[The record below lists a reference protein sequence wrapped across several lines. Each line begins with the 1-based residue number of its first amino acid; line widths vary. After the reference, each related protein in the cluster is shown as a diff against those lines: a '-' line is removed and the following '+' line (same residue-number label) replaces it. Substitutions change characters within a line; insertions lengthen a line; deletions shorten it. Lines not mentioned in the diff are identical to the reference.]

1 MYTTRFFKY
10 LEFEKR
16 SSLHT
21 QKAYVNDLSQCQ
33 LFIHTNYPD
42 TDISKADHFMIRSF
56 IINLLENETGS
67 ASIHRKISC
76 LRSFFRFCVKE
87 SYIVQSPMNRILLP
101 AIAKKLPVIISE
113 SKINAVLDDQEFA
126 AGFKGLRD
134 HLIIELLYA
143 TGIRLSELIG
153 IGDNDI
159 DFISSQ
165 VKVTGKRKKQRV
177 IPFHPLL
184 SDSIQR
190 YLLVR
195 NSLFE
200 IRSVSA
206 PLLVTDKN
214 EKLYPRLV
222 YRIVTTALA
231 KITSQ
236 EKKSPHILRHSYATS
251 LLNRGADLNA
261 IKELL
266 GHASLAA
273 TQIYTHNS
281 ISRLKKVYD
290 QAHPK
295 A

>member
-1 MYTTRFFKY
+1 MYTTRFFNY

-33 LFIHTNYPD
+33 LFLETNYPG
-42 TDISKADHFMIRSF
+42 IQICHADHFMIRSF
-56 IINLLENETGS
+56 IISLLENETKS

-76 LRSFFRFCVKE
+76 LRSYFRFCVRE
-87 SYIVQSPMNRILLP
+87 SYIVQSPMNRVLLP
-101 AIAKKLPVIISE
+101 AIAKRLPAIIPE
-113 SKINAVLDDQEFA
+113 AKINAVLDNQEFTS
-126 AGFKGLRD
+126 GFRGLRD

-153 IGDNDI
+153 IGDGDI
-159 DFISSQ
+159 DFASSQ

-184 SDSIQR
+184 IEIIQR
-190 YLLVR
+190 YLLER

-200 IRSVSA
+200 VGPDGA

-222 YRIVTTALA
+222 YRIVTTAFS

-236 EKKSPHILRHSYATS
+236 EKKSPHVLRHSYATS

-266 GHASLAA
+266 GHSSLAA

>member
-1 MYTTRFFKY
+1 M
-10 LEFEKR
+10 
-16 SSLHT
+16 
-21 QKAYVNDLSQCQ
+21 AYVNDLSQCQ
-33 LFIHTNYPD
+33 LFLDTTYPG
-42 TDISKADHFMIRSF
+42 TDISQADHFMIRSF
-56 IINLLENETGS
+56 IITLLENKTGS

-76 LRSFFRFCVKE
+76 LRSYFKFCVRE
-87 SYIVQSPMNRILLP
+87 TYVLQSPMNRVLLP
-101 AIAKKLPVIISE
+101 AISKKLPAIISE
-113 SKINAVLDDQEFA
+113 SKINAVLDDQEFET
-126 AGFKGLRD
+126 GFNGLRN
-134 HLIIELLYA
+134 HLVIELLYA

-153 IGDNDI
+153 IGDHDI
-159 DFISSQ
+159 DFNSSQ
-165 VKVTGKRKKQRV
+165 VKVMGKRKKQRI

-184 SDSIQR
+184 SDTIQD
-190 YLLVR
+190 YLKVR
-195 NSLFE
+195 NNLFVKGPE
-200 IRSVSA
+200 GA

-222 YRIVTTALA
+222 YRIVTNALA
-231 KITSQ
+231 RVTSQ
-236 EKKSPHILRHSYATS
+236 EKKSPHILRHSYATG

-273 TQIYTHNS
+273 TQVYTHNS

>member
-1 MYTTRFFKY
+1 MYTARFFNY

-33 LFIHTNYPD
+33 LFLEANYQGVH
-42 TDISKADHFMIRSF
+42 ICNADHFMIRSF
-56 IINLLENETGS
+56 IITLLENKTGS

-76 LRSFFRFCVKE
+76 LRSYFKFCVRE
-87 SYIVQSPMNRILLP
+87 SYIVQSPMNKVLLP
-101 AIAKKLPVIISE
+101 AIAKRLPAIIPE
-113 SKINAVLDDQEFA
+113 AKINAVLDNQKFA
-126 AGFKGLRD
+126 PGFRGLRD
-134 HLIIELLYA
+134 HLVIEFLYA

-153 IGDNDI
+153 IGDGDI
-159 DFISSQ
+159 DFVSSQ

-184 SDSIQR
+184 TEIIQR
-190 YLLVR
+190 YLLER
-195 NSLFE
+195 NSLFGVGP
-200 IRSVSA
+200 SGA

-222 YRIVTTALA
+222 YRIVTTAFGM
-231 KITSQ
+231 ITSQ

-266 GHASLAA
+266 GHSSLAA

-281 ISRLKKVYD
+281 ISRLKKIYD

>member
-113 SKINAVLDDQEFA
+113 SKINAVLDNQEFA
-126 AGFKGLRD
+126 A
-134 HLIIELLYA
+134 
-143 TGIRLSELIG
+143 
-153 IGDNDI
+153 
-159 DFISSQ
+159 
-165 VKVTGKRKKQRV
+165 
-177 IPFHPLL
+177 
-184 SDSIQR
+184 
-190 YLLVR
+190 
-195 NSLFE
+195 
-200 IRSVSA
+200 
-206 PLLVTDKN
+206 
-214 EKLYPRLV
+214 
-222 YRIVTTALA
+222 
-231 KITSQ
+231 IT
-236 EKKSPHILRHSYATS
+236 
-251 LLNRGADLNA
+251 
-261 IKELL
+261 
-266 GHASLAA
+266 
-273 TQIYTHNS
+273 
-281 ISRLKKVYD
+281 
-290 QAHPK
+290 
-295 A
+295 